1 VSPFPDFLS
10 WRGCG
15 LEEAPFKREKYF
27 KYKFNIY
34 NNITIFHVGMISLPP
49 ALKEANRLKAL
60 RGYAVINTPSASE
73 SASLRLAAIVE
84 FSEDAS
90 IGKD

>member
-1 VSPFPDFLS
+1 
-10 WRGCG
+10 
-15 LEEAPFKREKYF
+15 
-27 KYKFNIY
+27 
-34 NNITIFHVGMISLPP
+34 MISWPP

-60 RGYAVINTPSASE
+60 RGYAVLNTPSAREQSK